1 MLKTENSAT
10 FTISMKK
17 PQQIHIA
24 IVEDDNEIRQTLSLI
39 IDGTAGFSCKYAFPD
54 GESALTSIPNL
65 NIDVVLMD
73 IELPGKS
80 GIEVCG
86 KLKDQ
91 CPELDII
98 MLTVQSDDDSI
109 FESLCVG
116 ASGYLLKDTN
126 PADLLV
132 HIQEV
137 FNGGAPMSSRVARR
151 IINSFRIID
160 NPLSPRESE
169 VLKLLAKGLNYK
181 EVADKLFLSTHTVQ
195 THIKN
200 IYSKLQVKTRAE
212 AVYKAIKQKLI

>member
-1 MLKTENSAT
+1 MTA
-10 FTISMKK
+10 
-17 PQQIHIA
+17 PQIHIA
-24 IVEDDNEIRQTLSLI
+24 IVEDDNEIRQTLTLI
-39 IDGTAGFSCKYAFPD
+39 IDGTSGFSCKYAFPD
-54 GESALTSIPNL
+54 GESALASIPNL
-65 NIDVVLMD
+65 LIDVVLMD
-73 IELPGKS
+73 IDLPGIS
-80 GIEVCG
+80 GIEVCR

-126 PADLLV
+126 PADLLT
-132 HIQEV
+132 HIREV
-137 FNGGAPMSSRVARR
+137 CNGGAPMSSRVARR

-160 NPLSPRESE
+160 NPLSQRESE
-169 VLKLLAKGLNYK
+169 VIKLLAKGLNYK

-195 THIKN
+195 SHIKN